1 MENKNE
7 NPLSYQVGGDHY
19 KKYEYQPIQLFA
31 DLDLGV
37 IPANIVKYL
46 ARWRYKNGLED
57 LKKARH
63 YALFWYELGIKAG
76 ENVEK
81 FVAQFDEP
89 EKGIMQNVLYGKTS
103 EVVEALDRMI
113 QICEDGQTHWEG
125 ENQEKRKAET
135 PDADANLFE
144 ENETRK
150 Q

>member
-1 MENKNE
+1 MTDPKETD
-7 NPLSYQVGGDHY
+7 PLSYQVGGDHY

-103 EVVEALDRMI
+103 EVVEALDHMI
-113 QICEDGQTHWEG
+113 QICEDGQAHWEG
-125 ENQEKRKAET
+125 E
-135 PDADANLFE
+135 E
-144 ENETRK
+144 EN